1 MVVLSCGDKLVEKKV
16 VFDRFEVEGVEKL
29 FFFLFMVSIAWYRV
43 VLMDLSLGVSKGEFL
58 KF

>member
-1 MVVLSCGDKLVEKKV
+1 MVTSWLKKRV
-16 VFDRFEVEGVEKL
+16 VFDGFEVEGVEKL
-29 FFFLFMVSIAWYRV
+29 FFLFMVSIAWYRV